1 MANSSNAPAA
11 HRQVVSMTTS
21 SGSPKVACRS
31 SLIWSYAMIFSKMI
45 DPPLAVYAI
54 PPLALFFFKLLK
66 LYYVYRSRV
75 GTNQKETLQA
85 ALAGLALSYV
95 ISKAM
100 LYGVFTDKI
109 PFLRTPKNKDRE
121 SVWFALLLVSEEAII
136 TLLLWGAAQPFV
148 GAERQPPCG

>member
-1 MANSSNAPAA
+1 
-11 HRQVVSMTTS
+11 
-21 SGSPKVACRS
+21 
-31 SLIWSYAMIFSKMI
+31 
-45 DPPLAVYAI
+45 
-54 PPLALFFFKLLK
+54 

-75 GTNQKETLQA
+75 GTDRVETLQA

-136 TLLLWGAAQPFV
+136 TLLLWGAAIGIVIARYDNLSASDLQLWLAAILIQSLPYFAAIVMSIISSSKPFS
-148 GAERQPPCG
+148 APAPDTARAAQ